1 MIVFILLV
9 KIIFIL
15 NRNLY
20 DIYMYIYIKL
30 RLEFEFDVGY
40 DFGFFEYFVYLVF
53 YSML

>member
-20 DIYMYIYIKL
+20 DIYMYIKL
-30 RLEFEFDVGY
+30 RLKFKFDVGY